1 MTEQLLFIDNKAMD
15 INESTNITLNF
26 RSNIFSDVS
35 KITSNNTYSIKLPL
49 TVNNCHVINYAH
61 LPSHSAQY
69 ARLNHKGRYLRNGI
83 EIIPDASVIL
93 IEISETIDIAMT
105 WGNVS
110 KFAEIVND
118 NKTLQDLSYGRTENE
133 DYIIWKKG
141 DNSPRIPKIDYGFK
155 NDEPAAWYHPVV
167 TAMWVLNKIEADADI
182 TFKFQE
188 QHYELLKTLVIPLL
202 SRNSAPKEIEAR
214 TTTLTNDGISPYNIP
229 GGWILKIFQFVE
241 SGSNY
246 YVAITKDSSGK
257 VIGFKPQK
265 ENVPLRI
272 IGTINI
278 IVNTSQEPQS
288 SGEYG
293 VSFDIRN
300 KESITSK
307 LKFRCNP
314 SISLLQENQY
324 RYSFAIDGEFN
335 PGDTEEL
342 SAILYDP
349 YAELGN
355 YTIEEGS
362 YVKITM
368 RDTVYLKDTDEANS
382 RFYYVPNLPDIKQI
396 DFIKAIASICGTFA
410 IPGNGNIVSFVPI
423 DTIIENKTKAL
434 NWTKRVIASYSAN
447 RPKNISFKIDGF
459 SQRNVYKWKNDDKNK
474 YNGIIYV
481 DDKTLEYEQET
492 LTLPFAASEMKGG
505 IATIP
510 IYSYTSDGALQYNE
524 STDPRLLVLKNDNT
538 ATFDGLDWNTI
549 IENNYKSYQKYIRE
563 PKIITELVEIRDHE
577 LRNLDMSVPVYLA
590 QYGKYYAVISIK
602 AEKTGI
608 CECKLFQLD

>member
-1 MTEQLLFIDNKAMD
+1 M
-15 INESTNITLNF
+15 
-26 RSNIFSDVS
+26 
-35 KITSNNTYSIKLPL
+35 
-49 TVNNCHVINYAH
+49 
-61 LPSHSAQY
+61 
-69 ARLNHKGRYLRNGI
+69 
-83 EIIPDASVIL
+83 
-93 IEISETIDIAMT
+93 
-105 WGNVS
+105 
-110 KFAEIVND
+110 
-118 NKTLQDLSYGRTENE
+118 
-133 DYIIWKKG
+133 
-141 DNSPRIPKIDYGFK
+141 
-155 NDEPAAWYHPVV
+155 
-167 TAMWVLNKIEADADI
+167 
-182 TFKFQE
+182 
-188 QHYELLKTLVIPLL
+188 
-202 SRNSAPKEIEAR
+202 
-214 TTTLTNDGISPYNIP
+214 
-229 GGWILKIFQFVE
+229 
-241 SGSNY
+241 
-246 YVAITKDSSGK
+246 
-257 VIGFKPQK
+257 
-265 ENVPLRI
+265 
-272 IGTINI
+272 
-278 IVNTSQEPQS
+278 
-288 SGEYG
+288 
-293 VSFDIRN
+293 
-300 KESITSK
+300 
-307 LKFRCNP
+307 KFRCNP

-492 LTLPFAASEMKGG
+492 LTLPFAASEMKGE

>member
-15 INESTNITLNF
+15 IDNSTNITLNF
-26 RSNIFSDVS
+26 KSNIFSDVS

-61 LPSHSAQY
+61 LPSHTAQY
-69 ARLNHKGRYLRNGI
+69 TRVNHKGRYIRNGI

-93 IEISETIDIAMT
+93 IEISETIDVAMT

-110 KFAEIVND
+110 KFADIVND
-118 NKTLQDLSYGRTENE
+118 DKALQDLSYSRTENE
-133 DYIIWKKG
+133 DYVIWEKG
-141 DNSPRIPKIDYGFK
+141 NNSTRFPKIDYGFK
-155 NDEPAAWYHPVV
+155 DDESTVWYHPVV
-167 TAMWVLNKIEADADI
+167 TAMWILNKIEADAGI

-202 SRNSAPKEIEAR
+202 SRNTAQKEIEAR
-214 TTTLTNDGISPYNIP
+214 TTTLTNDGMFPYKIP

-241 SGSNY
+241 SGADY
-246 YVAITKDSSGK
+246 YVIVTKESSGK

-265 ENVPLRI
+265 KNVTLRI
-272 IGTINI
+272 VGTINM

-288 SGEYG
+288 SGEFG

-314 SISLLQENQY
+314 SISLLQKDQY
-324 RYSFAIDGEFN
+324 RYSFTIDGEFN

-349 YAELGN
+349 YAELEN
-355 YTIEEGS
+355 YTIEKGS
-362 YVKITM
+362 HVKITM

-396 DFIKAIASICGTFA
+396 DFIKAMASICGVFA
-410 IPGNGNIVSFVPI
+410 IPGNGNIVNFVPI
-423 DTIIENKTKAL
+423 DTIIGNKVKAL
-434 NWTKRVIASYSAN
+434 NWTKRIVASYSVN

-459 SQRNVYKWKNDDKNK
+459 SQRNVYKWKNDDKDK
-474 YNGIIYV
+474 YSGIIYV

-505 IATIP
+505 VASIP
-510 IYSYTSDGALQYNE
+510 IYSYKSDGVLQYND
-524 STDPRLLVLKNDNT
+524 STEPRLLVLRNDNT
-538 ATFDGLDWNTI
+538 ATFDGLDWGTI

-590 QYGKYYAVISIK
+590 QYGKYYAIISIK